1 MRIDAFGGQLGGIQL
16 QAGELSLKI
25 KDHPILTIV
34 MAMATAAAQPLY
46 SLTPRF
52 PKRPSLVGLSSSSM
66 GIVVPSRIRMRL
78 VRFRG

>member
-16 QAGELSLKI
+16 QAGELSWKI
-25 KDHPILTIV
+25 KDQSILTII
-34 MAMATAAAQPLY
+34 MAMATTAAQPLY

-52 PKRPSLVGLSSSSM
+52 PKRPSLVGRLSSM
-66 GIVVPSRIRMRL
+66 GIVVPLRIRMRL